1 MVRTMRIRPI
11 DFSQNLLFTVF
22 KNPIA
27 RVLDEARVVGS
38 MEQTVSTL
46 SEATK
51 LDYDTVQSALH
62 HLTKLGLVQPTRM
75 VGNAQAYKFTLENG
89 LQSLPDW
96 TGRLQ
101 LGKRRQR

>member
-1 MVRTMRIRPI
+1 MRIRPI
-11 DFSQNLLFTVF
+11 DFSQNLLLTVF

-38 MEQTVSTL
+38 VEQTVSTL

-51 LDYDTVQSALH
+51 LDYDTIQSALQ

>member
-1 MVRTMRIRPI
+1 
-11 DFSQNLLFTVF
+11 
-22 KNPIA
+22 
-27 RVLDEARVVGS
+27 LDEARVVGS
-38 MEQTVSTL
+38 VEQTVSTL

-51 LDYDTVQSALH
+51 LDYETVQSALG

>member
-11 DFSQNLLFTVF
+11 DFSRSPLFTVF
-22 KNPIA
+22 KNPVA
-27 RVLDEARVVGS
+27 RVLDEARRMGN
-38 MEQTVSTL
+38 MEQTVSML

-51 LDYDTVQSALH
+51 LDNETVQSAIQ
-62 HLTKLGLVQPTRM
+62 HLTKLGIVQPTRM
-75 VGNAQAYKFTLENG
+75 VGNAQAYKFNLGNE